1 MDILWHGK
9 TCFTIKGKT
18 ANIVINPDKSIKTPL
33 KGDVVL
39 SSIGPQE
46 ELAEVKD
53 VKKVFDWAGEYEI
66 SEVPIVGLNAWTRS
80 RGAEEEEGSKGDR
93 TIIFGM
99 EVDKFKIYH
108 LGGLGHKLTTE
119 MVEEIGDV
127 DILMVPVGDESNL
140 GGDKMEDVV
149 EQIEPRMVV
158 FMGSGDFQAAA
169 KKLGA
174 PAVEEQEKLTL
185 NSRES
190 LSNDKTV
197 YTILKAV

>member
-9 TCFTIKGKT
+9 TCLTIKGKT
-18 ANIVINPDKSIKTPL
+18 ADIVINPDKSIKTPL
-33 KGDVVL
+33 KADVVL
-39 SSIGPQE
+39 SSIGAPDT
-46 ELAEVKD
+46 LSEVKD
-53 VKKVFDWAGEYEI
+53 AKKVFDWPGEYEI
-66 SEVPIVGLNAWTRS
+66 SEIPIVALNAWTRS
-80 RGAEEEEGSKGDR
+80 RTTEEEEGSKGER

-127 DILMVPVGDESNL
+127 DVLMVPVGEESNL
-140 GGDKMEDVV
+140 GGDKMEEVI

-158 FMGSGDFQAAA
+158 LMGSGDLQAAA

-174 PAVEEQEKLTL
+174 LAVEEQEKLTL
-185 NSRES
+185 TSRES
-190 LSNDKTV
+190 LPEDKTI
-197 YTILKAV
+197 YAILKAV